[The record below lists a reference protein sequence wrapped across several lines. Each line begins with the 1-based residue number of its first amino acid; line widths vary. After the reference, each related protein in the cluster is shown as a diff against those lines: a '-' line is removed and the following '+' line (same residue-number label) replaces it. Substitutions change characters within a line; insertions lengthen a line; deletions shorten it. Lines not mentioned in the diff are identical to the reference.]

1 MSGTFGF
8 FRPGSADADA
18 VLALVSSRLAASQV
32 TDFIG
37 LSGLKGA
44 FSA

>member
-1 MSGTFGF
+1 MS
-8 FRPGSADADA
+8 A
-18 VLALVSSRLAASQV
+18 ALDRCEPDFARSDVVPTRVSSILADSQV